1 MGPAGTAPLKWAPF
15 PLGLPR
21 MGGISAW
28 AEPGQM
34 GFQDGAGT
42 SWDLLLIRA
51 LGGEAHV
58 WLQQVISPCCQMGK
72 GRGTVQGPGRWAPRA
87 SGGLRVKRL
96 VGWAPQVRDPWRA
109 YQRGGLPCVTPS
121 PQGDPCAWGTCEGG
135 GRPPGPPASAHG
147 ETWGWATAAPRTPLP
162 ILGLRSLCAQSHLWQ
177 RCVLGSAS
185 SVLASFSGS
194 ILCRPGVREAEKSLP
209 TLPAPGPARVHSA
222 APRVPRG
229 PGRAAPA
236 QVRPGRRG
244 VGTPG
249 VRPSPGP
256 PSAPERRG
264 GGSRPQLAPSQS
276 IWEGHLQ
283 IDSLSRPGWSRAAVA
298 EARGLRCRG
307 SRLRVD
313 VSALEPPGWA
323 ERVGGALSRRSARAC
338 CCLHPAEACPSPAFP
353 EPQAA

>member
-1 MGPAGTAPLKWAPF
+1 MGLGYSCAP
-15 PLGLPR
+15 GL
-21 MGGISAW
+21 A
-28 AEPGQM
+28 
-34 GFQDGAGT
+34 
-42 SWDLLLIRA
+42 
-51 LGGEAHV
+51 
-58 WLQQVISPCCQMGK
+58 
-72 GRGTVQGPGRWAPRA
+72 
-87 SGGLRVKRL
+87 
-96 VGWAPQVRDPWRA
+96 
-109 YQRGGLPCVTPS
+109 
-121 PQGDPCAWGTCEGG
+121 
-135 GRPPGPPASAHG
+135 
-147 ETWGWATAAPRTPLP
+147 RTPLP
-162 ILGLRSLCAQSHLWQ
+162 IPGLRSLCAQSHLWQ

-264 GGSRPQLAPSQS
+264 GGSRPQPAPSQS

-298 EARGLRCRG
+298 EAGGLRCRG

-313 VSALEPPGWA
+313 VSALKPPGWA
-323 ERVGGALSRRSARAC
+323 ERVGGVLSRRSARAC

-353 EPQAA
+353 EPQAAGLGGGVCAPFILAGAFCEVPPPHGPEAGLGRMGSFRPAPGPCDREGCVSIPDPAQPSRGKSPSLSFFLGVPGFPRVCVRPRTGSHHVPPWSWPPKSGPTPAVCLGKPTAHLPPGLKRWSPAMPVTLWCKVRG